1 LRTVEILPQKTR
13 SRVAIVKEKET
24 KPMIVLASE
33 RGDIVD
39 WVDKVTPMFDSNK
52 TEVE

>member
-33 RGDIVD
+33 RGASVE
-39 WVDKVTPMFDSNK
+39 WVDKVTPIFDKKK
-52 TEVE
+52 TEVQ

>member
-1 LRTVEILPQKTR
+1 MLPQKTR

-33 RGDIVD
+33 RGASVE
-39 WVDKVTPMFDSNK
+39 WVDRVTPMFDNRK
-52 TEVE
+52 TGVA